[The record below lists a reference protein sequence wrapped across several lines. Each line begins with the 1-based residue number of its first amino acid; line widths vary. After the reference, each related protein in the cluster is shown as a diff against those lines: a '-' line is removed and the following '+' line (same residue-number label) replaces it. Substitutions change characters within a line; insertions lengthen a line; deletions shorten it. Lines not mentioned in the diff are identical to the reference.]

1 MNEQREV
8 NLREKLATLLQTD
21 DYDYT
26 RPRRGEV
33 RKGVIL
39 SISDNDMV
47 VDIGTK
53 RDGIIPPKDI
63 DLLDQEYVSTLQV
76 GDRIPVVVLKT
87 WGDYDGVIVSLNKG
101 LESKDWLKAQDLLEN
116 GKVFEAKVNGVN
128 RGGVTV
134 DFGRLRGFVPNSH
147 LTSIPLGIRGNSL
160 REAKEELVEKEL
172 SLVVIEVNQRR
183 RRLVLSERIADGRR
197 RQQLLEELEKG
208 QRRTGIV
215 RNLVDFGAFVDL
227 GGVDGLIHISE
238 LDWKHVTHPR
248 EVLNVGDEVEVEV
261 LSVDRD
267 RERIALSRK
276 ALLPDPWFTVTE
288 NLREGNI
295 VPGTLTNVVD
305 FGVFVDLGQGV
316 EGLVHTSEIPQPFS
330 HDALESGMR
339 VKVRILSIDEWRRR
353 ISLRLEDI
361 LPPEEKEE
369 TEETEE
375 VEETAEVEATTEAA
389 AAEEETEETEAQ
401 AADVAD
407 EDVDED
413 EEAAGEEA
421 ASPEEE
427 SASSE

>member
-1 MNEQREV
+1 MNEQQEV
-8 NLREKLATLLQTD
+8 HLREKLATLLQTD

-47 VDIGTK
+47 VDIGAK

-63 DLLDQEYVSTLQV
+63 DLLDEEYVSTLQV

-101 LESKDWLKAQDLLEN
+101 LESKDWLKAQDLLES

-147 LTSIPLGIRGNSL
+147 LTSIPLGIRGKRL
-160 REAKEELVEKEL
+160 REAKEELIEDKL

-238 LDWKHVTHPR
+238 LDWKHVAHPR

-316 EGLVHTSEIPQPFS
+316 EGLVHTSEIPQPFA
-330 HDALESGMR
+330 HDALESSMR

-369 TEETEE
+369 EKEEAEA
-375 VEETAEVEATTEAA
+375 ETA

-401 AADVAD
+401 VADVTD
-407 EDVDED
+407 EDVEDED
-413 EEAAGEEA
+413 EEAAEEEA
-421 ASPEEE
+421 ASEKEEE
-427 SASSE
+427 TASSE